1 MRGFVYE
8 LAANSV
14 VKDSLTTASGVLHG
28 STCSILEHVGGRGQ
42 DSVCANFAHTAADV
56 FRGKAITRDCSAV
69 QTQELQ
75 RNE

>member
-8 LAANSV
+8 LVENSV
-14 VKDSLTTASGVLHG
+14 VKDYLTTASGVLHG

-42 DSVCANFAHTAADV
+42 DSVCANFAHTAADAL
-56 FRGKAITRDCSAV
+56 RGKATTRDYSV
-69 QTQELQ
+69 VHKELQ